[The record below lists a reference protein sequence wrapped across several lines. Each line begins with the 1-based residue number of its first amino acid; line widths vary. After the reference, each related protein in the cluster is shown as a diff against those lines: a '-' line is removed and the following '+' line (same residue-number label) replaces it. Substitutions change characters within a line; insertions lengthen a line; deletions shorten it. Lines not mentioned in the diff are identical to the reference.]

1 MPYPK
6 FAHSSPCFCLS
17 MPRFRL
23 QVDCRLHNR
32 SLVGQLL
39 LGYWWICISISY
51 VLFSFINL
59 PWIFFLLI
67 PWSSYIL
74 RNVANVKFPTI
85 ILFLMTVRLFWDI
98 RCNSILSICF
108 HQALCIFLYKRASG
122 LKPKSVTS
130 KMWPLKLLYVFW
142 TIQKS

>member
-1 MPYPK
+1 MCY
-6 FAHSSPCFCLS
+6 
-17 MPRFRL
+17 
-23 QVDCRLHNR
+23 
-32 SLVGQLL
+32 
-39 LGYWWICISISY
+39 
-51 VLFSFINL
+51 FSFINL
-59 PWIFFLLI
+59 PWMFFLLI

-130 KMWPLKLLYVFW
+130 KMWPLKLLYVFLDYSKVLSYSNVNKVLYFNSEQQFHILLSL
-142 TIQKS
+142 TTTGDQSFNNLFVNISL